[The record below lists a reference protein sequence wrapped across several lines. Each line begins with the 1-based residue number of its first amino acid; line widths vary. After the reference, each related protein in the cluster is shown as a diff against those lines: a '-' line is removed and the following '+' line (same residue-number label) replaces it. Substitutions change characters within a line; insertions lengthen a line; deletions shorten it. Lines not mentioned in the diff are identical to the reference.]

1 MANINKSEIPQIFD
15 GKTFLEIKE
24 QFKQFLTQTDEF
36 KDYNFSGSRINVLLD
51 LIAYTLLYNQH
62 ISQASLKE
70 SFSRLAK
77 LRESVVQHAQDNGYF
92 PSGFTCA
99 KNDVII
105 TSTYSPVEQSPISIT
120 IPRGTQFSASIGGVD
135 FYEFVTWED
144 VTTIRGNNN
153 KYVSQLKL
161 LQGKILRYDMIYEPD
176 EPIIIRD
183 QTIDRDY
190 VRVTVDGAQW
200 QNWTNKPIVSV
211 DSASTVFYM
220 REMIDGDLEIY
231 FGEGE
236 TEILVDGSIKS
247 NFIGGLKPATGS
259 RIVVEFLSTD
269 GQLANGTKQFNYVDT
284 IPNVV
289 VENVLEN
296 IDESRDYV
304 GSIGGGNPEDIERIR
319 NNAELMRET
328 QRRAV
333 TPTDYETF
341 VDSKFGSIVQAVQ
354 CHTDAQKPGYA
365 FIAIKPKDGLYL
377 TTVQKEDI
385 QNFLRTYNLATI
397 TPIVHS
403 PKYLFVKT
411 KTNVTYSLND
421 LAKTEEWLRGKVLD
435 SIDEYYTNEVEMFG
449 KGFFLSK
456 MHGYIDDSDI
466 SILGTQSTIELVRES
481 DNFIKSGDIGIDFL
495 NEFETRSVMSSEIRY
510 DDRYNVKYVSTDAT
524 KDAQNGIG
532 RLLIGPFKAGDIIA
546 PAYTGNDFNRENI
559 DGRNLYYDVG
569 EVNYFTNN
577 INYDM
582 NVLNT
587 NLSKFVT
594 AYIEIYCK
602 PKRDNIFTGS
612 GTMIVFENDL
622 RPYYTEINMIPIYR

>member
-15 GKTFLEIKE
+15 GKTFFELKE
-24 QFKQFLTQTDEF
+24 QFKQFLSQTDEF
-36 KDYNFSGSRINVLLD
+36 KDYNFSGSRLNVLLD
-51 LIAYTLLYNQH
+51 LVAYTLLYNQH
-62 ISQASLKE
+62 TGQAALKE
-70 SFSRLAK
+70 SFLRLAN
-77 LRESVVQHAQDNGYF
+77 LRSSVVQHAQDNGYF
-92 PSGFTCA
+92 PSGYTCA

-120 IPRGTQFSASIGGVD
+120 IPRGTQFSASVGGVD

-161 LQGKILRYDMIYEPD
+161 LQGKILRYDMIYQPD

-183 QTIDRDY
+183 QFIDRDY
-190 VRVTVDGAQW
+190 IRVTVDGAQW
-200 QNWTNKPIVSV
+200 TNWTNKPIVSI
-211 DSASTVFYM
+211 DSTSTVYYL
-220 REMIDGDLEIY
+220 REMLDGNIELY
-231 FGEGE
+231 FGEGAS
-236 TEILVDGSIKS
+236 EIMTDGSLKS
-247 NFIGGLKPATGS
+247 NFIGGLKPATGA
-259 RIVVEFLSTD
+259 RIVIEFLSTD
-269 GQLANGTKQFNYVDT
+269 GQQANGTKNFEYVDT

-289 VENVLEN
+289 VESVLEN
-296 IDESRDYV
+296 IDDSRDYV
-304 GSIGGGNPEDIERIR
+304 GSIGGGEPEDIERIR

-333 TPTDYETF
+333 TPTDYEVF

-354 CHTDAQKPGYA
+354 CHTDPEKPGYA

-385 QNFLRTYNLATI
+385 QNYLRQYNLATI

-403 PKYLFVKT
+403 PKYLFVKS

-456 MHGYIDDSDI
+456 MHGYVDDSDI

-481 DNFIKSGDIGIDFL
+481 DNFIKTGSIGINFL
-495 NEFETRSVMSSEIRY
+495 NEFQSRSVNSSAIVYNDEY
-510 DDRYNVKYVSTDAT
+510 DVFYTSTDAT
-524 KDAQNGIG
+524 KDEDNGVG
-532 RLLIGPFKAGDIIA
+532 RVLIGPFKSGDIVA
-546 PAYTGNDFNRENI
+546 PAYTGNDFDRKTI
-559 DGRNLYYDVG
+559 DGRSLYYDVG
-569 EVNYFTNN
+569 EVNYFTNT
-577 INYDM
+577 IHYDL

-587 NLSKFVT
+587 DLSKFVA

-602 PKRDNIFTGS
+602 PVRDNIFANS